1 MGDLVWV
8 RNFSQNL
15 WRKNFFPRHITVKHF
30 FSSILQQQIFLSVQD
45 TFFPR
50 YSLARFYYLSP

>member
-8 RNFSQNL
+8 RNFFPKPL
-15 WRKNFFPRHITVKHF
+15 EKEFFPRHITVKHF
-30 FSSILQQQIFLSVQD
+30 FPSILQQQIFLSVQD

-50 YSLARFYYLSP
+50 YSLARFFYLSP